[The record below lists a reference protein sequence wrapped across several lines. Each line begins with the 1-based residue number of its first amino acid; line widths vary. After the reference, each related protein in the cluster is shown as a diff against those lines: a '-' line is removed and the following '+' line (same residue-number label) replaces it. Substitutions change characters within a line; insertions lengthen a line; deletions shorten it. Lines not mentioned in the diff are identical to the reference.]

1 VHSILKRSWLPGILS
16 TCELEILYNVQG
28 TVTLIIKSDTI
39 GCHNGHAV
47 VKKPEK
53 DDANPHDNSSDDHA
67 AADKCD
73 NDDDNPQHKR

>member
-1 VHSILKRSWLPGILS
+1 LV
-16 TCELEILYNVQG
+16 
-28 TVTLIIKSDTI
+28 
-39 GCHNGHAV
+39 V

-67 AADKCD
+67 AADKCE